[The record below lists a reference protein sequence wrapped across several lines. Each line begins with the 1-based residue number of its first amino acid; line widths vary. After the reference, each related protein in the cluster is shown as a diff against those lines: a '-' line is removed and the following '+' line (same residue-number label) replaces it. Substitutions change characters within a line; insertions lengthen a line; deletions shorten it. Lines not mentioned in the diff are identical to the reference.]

1 MSKKDSNKVEVENKI
16 YTNAFC
22 YKNKLIRLKWVCGIY
37 LIKPSRIMC
46 TSKNL
51 IDFCF
56 RKQKIKIKKISVGIV
71 CYVLKIKIVK

>member
-22 YKNKLIRLKWVCGIY
+22 YKNKLIRLKWVCGVY

-51 IDFCF
+51 IDFVL
-56 RKQKIKIKKISVGIV
+56 QNKK
-71 CYVLKIKIVK
+71 